1 MSFMSILLEGIPACM
16 IGYYMPLWT
25 EQILGLVI
33 EWAFIWYSVVLYM
46 PQIYSSMVTCAT
58 LEIF

>member
-1 MSFMSILLEGIPACM
+1 MSFMSILPEGITAYM

-25 EQILGLVI
+25 EQMLGLVI
-33 EWAFIWYSVVLYM
+33 EWAFIWYSMVLYM
-46 PQIYSSMVTCAT
+46 PHIYSSMVTCAM